1 MFSFRM
7 PDDGR
12 QGLGVR
18 FRWAETLSYSRSRGR
33 SACISLTGSTLHG
46 DISANKNLCGKD
58 LSAKDIALN
67 QAVPPSP
74 SAKKLIDTLEK
85 ASPKKNRNI

>member
-1 MFSFRM
+1 VFSSRM

-12 QGLGVR
+12 QGLGVQ
-18 FRWAETLSYSRSRGR
+18 FRWSEILSYSRSRGFF
-33 SACISLTGSTLHG
+33 AGISLTGSTLRA

-67 QAVPPSP
+67 HAVPPP
-74 SAKKLIDTLEK
+74 PCAKKLIDTLEK
-85 ASPKKNRNI
+85 ASPKKN